1 MIEQSIL
8 LFLLIVA
15 LAATLGLFFL
25 KSKKQAQYRN
35 DERWQWIQLK
45 SSDTANL
52 SHTILLLLI
61 LFAPLFLDS
70 QTTFTLQR
78 VKIFALLYIG
88 RRNMIELAATL
99 YFDRQL

>member
-35 DERWQWIQLK
+35 DERWQWI
-45 SSDTANL
+45 
-52 SHTILLLLI
+52 
-61 LFAPLFLDS
+61 
-70 QTTFTLQR
+70 
-78 VKIFALLYIG
+78 
-88 RRNMIELAATL
+88 
-99 YFDRQL
+99 

>member
-1 MIEQSIL
+1 MNS
-8 LFLLIVA
+8 LFSCFFSLWHWPQRWA
-15 LAATLGLFFL
+15 CFFFL

-45 SSDTANL
+45 ASDTANL

-88 RRNMIELAATL
+88 LRNMI
-99 YFDRQL
+99 